1 MMFTNYRQAKLLIIT
16 KLIIIF
22 ALCSCAGVSQKDNKS
37 VSPDQKKNNLD
48 TQSVQ
53 SDNLNK
59 SIQINEADKKNIRD
73 SDSPVAILG
82 NSGGGAEGKPNAAEL
97 SREDASID
105 VLSSQTPE
113 QNSDCEKYFKTKVKS
128 KISFPPISG
137 SLSVFVN
144 IGLTTSRTIKSVIV
158 QSNSGNNAFDDQ
170 VVRGIMKFEKFPEFC
185 PENVSLIVRH
195 NSINLDENNFI
206 SVEPKLYEQLNI
218 QSSSNTSSSSN
229 IPSSS
234 NNQPGEKK
242 LALANSTQDDAK
254 EKNNL
259 GKADQN
265 IKRNAGGFDKADFN
279 LTPVAQQ
286 SKGSIETIE
295 SSENYKKNK
304 ESEINALNGEW
315 YSRQWKYG
323 YTLKDGRGYA
333 TITNSP
339 NFEVGQEIV
348 RLTQKGV
355 NVFSGDNVY
364 KDGKFYKVKVTLQPD
379 GKLFFEGERNVKW
392 TMERISSKTLAEL
405 RDKIVDQEKSDSGQK
420 SQNKSNSQTSAKYLS
435 EKYGTAAMVIC
446 GSGADS
452 YLRTV
457 SKYSFKWD
465 DMNWLEGKFDSYLTN
480 VREPGVLTAATNKVS
495 LQNGFGAYR
504 RITLYCNYDVS
515 KKKVLSYEIQEN

>member
-1 MMFTNYRQAKLLIIT
+1 M
-16 KLIIIF
+16 
-22 ALCSCAGVSQKDNKS
+22 
-37 VSPDQKKNNLD
+37 
-48 TQSVQ
+48 
-53 SDNLNK
+53 
-59 SIQINEADKKNIRD
+59 
-73 SDSPVAILG
+73 
-82 NSGGGAEGKPNAAEL
+82 
-97 SREDASID
+97 
-105 VLSSQTPE
+105 
-113 QNSDCEKYFKTKVKS
+113 
-128 KISFPPISG
+128 
-137 SLSVFVN
+137 
-144 IGLTTSRTIKSVIV
+144 
-158 QSNSGNNAFDDQ
+158 
-170 VVRGIMKFEKFPEFC
+170 
-185 PENVSLIVRH
+185 
-195 NSINLDENNFI
+195 
-206 SVEPKLYEQLNI
+206 
-218 QSSSNTSSSSN
+218 
-229 IPSSS
+229 
-234 NNQPGEKK
+234 
-242 LALANSTQDDAK
+242 
-254 EKNNL
+254 
-259 GKADQN
+259 
-265 IKRNAGGFDKADFN
+265 
-279 LTPVAQQ
+279 
-286 SKGSIETIE
+286 
-295 SSENYKKNK
+295 
-304 ESEINALNGEW
+304 
-315 YSRQWKYG
+315 
-323 YTLKDGRGYA
+323 
-333 TITNSP
+333 
-339 NFEVGQEIV
+339 